1 MRKSFLIIPAVL
13 LALFAAITFM
23 KSRSKPENPPPAAQ
37 QTQSVDREAIQQF
50 WIVYRQATEHRI
62 AGRTEAAAAAYRQ
75 ALELNDRHE
84 DALYYLGNAYFELG
98 NFEAAEKL
106 LRRLLQINPN
116 SARAH
121 LQLGNLYLCTGRDD
135 YFNLDAAEA
144 EFRRAFEI
152 NKEETGSLLRLGQ
165 VALIRGD
172 LPQAQNDFEAVIGS
186 NFKSVPAYFL
196 NGYIA
201 WKQGNSQAAAA
212 RLAKAVQYSRP
223 TAPVKGVLGEGDTKP
238 GASFSATKR
247 LPCQVFQGHLE
258 DLAALDET
266 ELAQHVEERYREVD
280 AFIERARKMT
290 GF

>member
-1 MRKSFLIIPAVL
+1 MIIPAVL

-23 KSRSKPENPPPAAQ
+23 KSRSGPENPAPAAQ
-37 QTQSVDREAIQQF
+37 QAQAVDRDAIQKF
-50 WIVYRQATEHRI
+50 WIVYRQATAHRI

-98 NFEAAEKL
+98 NFEGAETA

-121 LQLGNLYLCTGRDD
+121 LQLGNLYLCPGRED

-152 NKEETGSLLRLGQ
+152 NKEETGPLLRLGQ

-201 WKQGNSQAAAA
+201 WKQGNSQKAAAL
-212 RLAKAVQYSRP
+212 LAKAVQYSRP
-223 TAPVKGVLGEGDTKP
+223 TAPGKGVLGKGNSKP
-238 GASFSATKR
+238 SASSSTTKR
-247 LPCQVFQGHLE
+247 LPCQVFQGYLE
-258 DLAALDET
+258 DLAALDEAAI
-266 ELAQHVEERYREVD
+266 AQHVDDRYREVD
-280 AFIERARKMT
+280 AFIERARQMT